1 MARQVFVYD
10 SPERF
15 VAGTVGAPGERTFYL
30 QARGEGRLTS
40 VALEKEQVSLLAQR
54 IEQLLDEVVRVTGG
68 SAAVPAASPAE
79 LDDLEPLDQP
89 VLDDFRVGTMAL
101 AWDGESERVVIEA
114 QAVTDDA
121 EEQAA
126 ITEDDA
132 AEGPD
137 LLRVRL
143 TGVQARAFAKRALA
157 VVAAGRPPCPFC
169 GLPLDPAGH
178 ICPRQN
184 GYRR

>member
-1 MARQVFVYD
+1 MPRQVFVYD

-30 QARGEGRLTS
+30 QASAEGRVTS

-68 SAAVPAASPAE
+68 TTSVPAASPA
-79 LDDLEPLDQP
+79 DLEDLDPLEQP
-89 VLDDFRVGTMAL
+89 VLADFRVGTMAL
-101 AWDGESERVVIEA
+101 AWDGDAKRAVIEA
-114 QAVTDDA
+114 QAVTEDA
-121 EEQAA
+121 EEQSS
-126 ITEDDA
+126 IPDDDA
-132 AEGPD
+132 EDGPD

-143 TGVQARAFAKRALA
+143 TGAQARAFAKRALA

>member
-30 QARGEGRLTS
+30 QARGEGGVTS

-54 IEQLLDEVVRVTGG
+54 IEQLLNEVVRVTGG
-68 SAAVPAASPAE
+68 SASVPAASPAE

-89 VLDDFRVGTMAL
+89 VVEDFRVGTMAL
-101 AWDGESERVVIEA
+101 AWDGDSERVVIEA
-114 QAVTDDA
+114 QAVTEDAEAQAAIAEDDA
-121 EEQAA
+121 EE
-126 ITEDDA
+126 
-132 AEGPD
+132 GPD
-137 LLRVRL
+137 MLRVRL
-143 TGVQARAFAKRALA
+143 TGAQARAFAKRALA

>member
-1 MARQVFVYD
+1 MPRQVFVYD

-30 QARGEGRLTS
+30 QARGDGRLTT
-40 VALEKEQVSLLAQR
+40 VVLEKEQVSVLAQR
-54 IEQLLDEVVRVTGG
+54 IEQLLDEVLRMTGG
-68 SAAVPAASPAE
+68 ATTVPATGPAE
-79 LDDLEPLDQP
+79 LDDLAPLDQP
-89 VLDDFRVGTMAL
+89 VIEEFRVGTMAL
-101 AWDGESERVVIEA
+101 AWDGESEQVVIEA
-114 QAVTDDA
+114 QAVTEDA
-121 EEQAA
+121 EEQAS
-126 ITEDDA
+126 ITDDDA
-132 AEGPD
+132 EEGPD

-143 TGVQARAFAKRALA
+143 TGAQARAFAKRALA

-178 ICPRQN
+178 VCPRQN